1 MTHHVRRSEF
11 TSLVDPDAPV
21 RQIGSGFEFTEGPI
35 WHPTE
40 HYLLFSDMPG
50 DVRRRWDETGGVRE
64 VMRPSNKC
72 NGMTYDA
79 ELNLLICEHATSSL
93 VRLRPGG
100 EREILASHFEGKEL
114 NSPNDVCVRSDGT
127 IYFTDPWFGRM
138 PHYGVERPRELGWQG
153 VFRVSPDGA
162 LHLVVDKRQ
171 FDQPN
176 GLCFSPDESKLYV
189 NDTTRAVIRVF
200 DVAPGGSL
208 SHPRLFAQGIKSSRE
223 AGLPDGMKC
232 DAEGNVWVT
241 APGGIRVYSPD
252 GAQLGTVRI
261 PEMPANLHWGG
272 SEWRTLFVCATTS
285 VYAVETKV
293 GPHIEPFMRRAGDER
308 RNALR
313 RSRPRV
319 DSSGPRIDSSGP
331 RIDSSGPRI
340 DSSGPRIDSSGPR
353 IDSSGPRVDSSG
365 PRIDSSGP
373 RIDSSGPR
381 IDSSGPR
388 IDSSGPRAAPASVPH
403 ARSAST
409 AAASRSGG
417 ATLRSGFTLDPSRS
431 ALIIQDMQHDVVSDG
446 GAFADSGSPQHAREQ
461 NVVEN
466 IRRLAEHCRARGV
479 MVVHVHFLVEPG
491 APGLTLNAPLFE
503 GLADANALV
512 RGTWGAAPVEGLEP
526 KPGDHVVT
534 KMRMSAWE
542 GSSLETV
549 LKAGGRDILIDTG
562 AWTNMSIEHTARTG
576 ADKGYVMA
584 VPEDACS
591 TMNAEWH
598 AMSIGYALQNVA
610 IVTRTDDVIAALGS

>member
-1 MTHHVRRSEF
+1 M
-11 TSLVDPDAPV
+11 
-21 RQIGSGFEFTEGPI
+21 
-35 WHPTE
+35 
-40 HYLLFSDMPG
+40 
-50 DVRRRWDETGGVRE
+50 
-64 VMRPSNKC
+64 
-72 NGMTYDA
+72 
-79 ELNLLICEHATSSL
+79 
-93 VRLRPGG
+93 
-100 EREILASHFEGKEL
+100 
-114 NSPNDVCVRSDGT
+114 
-127 IYFTDPWFGRM
+127 
-138 PHYGVERPRELGWQG
+138 
-153 VFRVSPDGA
+153 
-162 LHLVVDKRQ
+162 
-171 FDQPN
+171 
-176 GLCFSPDESKLYV
+176 

-200 DVAPGGSL
+200 DVAPDGSL
-208 SHPRLFAQGIKSSRE
+208 SHPRLFAQGIRSSRE

-252 GAQLGTVRI
+252 GARLGTVRI
-261 PEMPANLHWGG
+261 PEMAANLHWGG

-293 GPHIEPFMRRAGDER
+293 GPHVEPFMRRAGDKR

-313 RSRPRV
+313 RSRPGVGSSGLRFDSSAPPV
-319 DSSGPRIDSSGP
+319 DSSS
-331 RIDSSGPRI
+331 
-340 DSSGPRIDSSGPR
+340 
-353 IDSSGPRVDSSG
+353 PRV
-365 PRIDSSGP
+365 
-373 RIDSSGPR
+373 
-381 IDSSGPR
+381 
-388 IDSSGPRAAPASVPH
+388 DSSGPRAAPASVPQ

-479 MVVHVHFLVEPG
+479 MVVHVHFVVEPG

-526 KPGDHVVT
+526 QTGDHVVT

-549 LKAGGRDILIDTG
+549 LRSGGRDTLIDTG

-576 ADKGYVMA
+576 ADKGYVMV

>member
-1 MTHHVRRSEF
+1 MTHDVRRNEF

-50 DVRRRWDETGGVRE
+50 DVRRRWDEAGGVRE

-79 ELNLLICEHATSSL
+79 DLNLIICEHATSSL
-93 VRLRPGG
+93 VRLSPDGR
-100 EREILASHFEGKEL
+100 REVLASHFEGKEL

-138 PHYGVERPRELGWQG
+138 SVYGVERPRELGWQG
-153 VFRVSPDGA
+153 VFRVSPDGE
-162 LHLVVDKRQ
+162 LHLAVGKRQ

-176 GLCFSPDESKLYV
+176 GLCFSPDESRLYV
-189 NDTTRAVIRVF
+189 NDTTRALIRVF
-200 DVAPGGSL
+200 DVAPDGSL
-208 SHPRLFAQGIKSSRE
+208 SHGRLFAQGIQSSRE
-223 AGLPDGMKC
+223 AGAPDGMKC

-241 APGGIRVYSPD
+241 APGGIRVCSPD

-261 PEMPANLHWGG
+261 PEMAANLHWGG
-272 SEWRTLFVCATTS
+272 AEWRTLFVCATTS

-293 GPHIEPFMRRAGDER
+293 GPHIEPFMRRAVDAR
-308 RNALR
+308 RSALR
-313 RSRPRV
+313 RARPRT
-319 DSSGPRIDSSGP
+319 DSSGS
-331 RIDSSGPRI
+331 
-340 DSSGPRIDSSGPR
+340 
-353 IDSSGPRVDSSG
+353 
-365 PRIDSSGP
+365 
-373 RIDSSGPR
+373 
-381 IDSSGPR
+381 
-388 IDSSGPRAAPASVPH
+388 RAVPASARRTPPSSIA
-403 ARSAST
+403 ARS
-409 AAASRSGG
+409 RSDN
-417 ATLRSGFTLDPSRS
+417 ATLRTGLDLDPARS
-431 ALIIQDMQHDVVSDG
+431 ALIIQDMQNDVLSEG
-446 GAFADSGSPQHAREQ
+446 GAFAESGSPQHAREQ

-466 IRRLAEHCRARGV
+466 IRRLAEVCRARGV
-479 MVVHVHFLVEPG
+479 MVVHVHFLVERG
-491 APGLTLNAPLFE
+491 SPGLTLNAPLFE

-512 RGTWGAAPVEGLEP
+512 RGTWGAAPVESLEP

-542 GSSLETV
+542 DSSLETV
-549 LKAGGRDILIDTG
+549 LKSGGRDILIDTG
-562 AWTNMSIEHTARTG
+562 AWTNMSVEHTARTG
-576 ADKGYVMA
+576 ADKGYYMV

-591 TMNAEWH
+591 TMNADWH
-598 AMSIGYALQNVA
+598 SKSIGYALQNVA

>member
-1 MTHHVRRSEF
+1 MTHDVRRNEF

-50 DVRRRWDETGGVRE
+50 DVRRRWDEAGGVRE

-79 ELNLLICEHATSSL
+79 DLNLIICEHATSSL
-93 VRLRPGG
+93 VRLSPDGR
-100 EREILASHFEGKEL
+100 REVLASHFEGKEL

-138 PHYGVERPRELGWQG
+138 PVYGVERPRELGWQG
-153 VFRVSPDGA
+153 VFGVSPAGKLD
-162 LHLVVDKRQ
+162 LVVDKRQ

-189 NDTTRAVIRVF
+189 NDTTRALIRVF
-200 DVAPGGSL
+200 DVAPDGSL
-208 SHPRLFAQGIKSSRE
+208 LHGRLFAQGVQSSRE
-223 AGLPDGMKC
+223 AGVPDGMKC

-261 PEMPANLHWGG
+261 PEMAANLHWGG
-272 SEWRTLFVCATTS
+272 AEWRTLFVCATTS
-285 VYAVETKV
+285 VYAMETKV
-293 GPHIEPFMRRAGDER
+293 GPHIEPFMRRAVDAR

-313 RSRPRV
+313 RARPRT
-319 DSSGPRIDSSGP
+319 DSSGS
-331 RIDSSGPRI
+331 
-340 DSSGPRIDSSGPR
+340 
-353 IDSSGPRVDSSG
+353 
-365 PRIDSSGP
+365 
-373 RIDSSGPR
+373 
-381 IDSSGPR
+381 
-388 IDSSGPRAAPASVPH
+388 RAAPAS
-403 ARSAST
+403 ARRTPPSSI
-409 AAASRSGG
+409 AARSRSGN
-417 ATLRSGFTLDPSRS
+417 ATLRTGLDLDPARC
-431 ALIIQDMQHDVVSDG
+431 ALIIQDMQNDVLSEG
-446 GAFADSGSPQHAREQ
+446 GAFAESGSPQHAREQ

-466 IRRLAEHCRARGV
+466 IRRLAEACRARGV
-479 MVVHVHFLVEPG
+479 MVVHVHFLVESG
-491 APGLTLNAPLFE
+491 SPGLTLNAPLFE

-512 RGTWGAAPVEGLEP
+512 RGTWGAAPVESLEP

-549 LKAGGRDILIDTG
+549 LKSGGRDILIDTG

-576 ADKGYVMA
+576 ADKGYYMV

-591 TMNAEWH
+591 TMNADWH
-598 AMSIGYALQNVA
+598 SKSIGYALQNVA
-610 IVTRTDDVIAALGS
+610 IVTRTEDVIAALAP

>member
-1 MTHHVRRSEF
+1 MPHHVRRNEF

-21 RQIGSGFEFTEGPI
+21 RRIGSGFTFTEGPI
-35 WHPTE
+35 WHPTG

-50 DVRRRWDETGGVRE
+50 DVRRRWDEAGGVRE

-79 ELNLLICEHATSSL
+79 DLNLVICEHATSSL

-153 VFRVSPDGA
+153 VFRVSPDGG
-162 LHLVVDKRQ
+162 LHLAVDKRQ

-189 NDTTRAVIRVF
+189 NDTARAVIRVF

-208 SHPRLFAQGIKSSRE
+208 SHPRLFAQGIRSSRE

-293 GPHIEPFMRRAGDER
+293 GPHVEPFMRRAGDER

-319 DSSGPRIDSSGP
+319 GASGRP
-331 RIDSSGPRI
+331 
-340 DSSGPRIDSSGPR
+340 
-353 IDSSGPRVDSSG
+353 VDSSG
-365 PRIDSSGP
+365 SRFE
-373 RIDSSGPR
+373 
-381 IDSSGPR
+381 
-388 IDSSGPRAAPASVPH
+388 SSGPRATPASVPH
-403 ARSAST
+403 ARSVSTT
-409 AAASRSGG
+409 AASESGG

-446 GAFADSGSPQHAREQ
+446 GAFADSGSPRHAREQ

-466 IRRLAEHCRARGV
+466 IRRLAKHCRARGV
-479 MVVHVHFLVEPG
+479 MVVHVHFVVEPG

-503 GLADANALV
+503 GLADADALV

-526 KPGDHVVT
+526 NPGDHVVT

-549 LKAGGRDILIDTG
+549 LKAGGRDTLIDTG

-576 ADKGYVMA
+576 ADKGYYMV

-598 AMSIGYALQNVA
+598 AMSIGYALRNVA
-610 IVTRTDDVIAALGS
+610 IVTRTDDIIAALGS

>member
-1 MTHHVRRSEF
+1 MTHDVRSNEF

-50 DVRRRWDETGGVRE
+50 DVRRRWDEAGGVRE

-79 ELNLLICEHATSSL
+79 DLNLVICEHATSSL
-93 VRLRPGG
+93 VRLSPDGR
-100 EREILASHFEGKEL
+100 REVLASHFEGKEL
-114 NSPNDVCVRSDGT
+114 NSPNDVCGRSDGT

-138 PHYGVERPRELGWQG
+138 PVYGVERPRELGWQG
-153 VFRVSPDGA
+153 VFRVSPDGE
-162 LHLVVDKRQ
+162 LHLAVGKRQ

-176 GLCFSPDESKLYV
+176 GLCFSPDESRLYV
-189 NDTTRAVIRVF
+189 NDTTRALIRVF
-200 DVAPGGSL
+200 DVAPDGSL
-208 SHPRLFAQGIKSSRE
+208 SHGRLFAQGIQSSRE
-223 AGLPDGMKC
+223 AGAPDGMKC

-272 SEWRTLFVCATTS
+272 AEWRTLFVCATTS
-285 VYAVETKV
+285 VYAMETKV
-293 GPHIEPFMRRAGDER
+293 GPHIEPFMRRAVDAR
-308 RNALR
+308 RSALR
-313 RSRPRV
+313 RARPRT
-319 DSSGPRIDSSGP
+319 DSSGSRT
-331 RIDSSGPRI
+331 
-340 DSSGPRIDSSGPR
+340 
-353 IDSSGPRVDSSG
+353 
-365 PRIDSSGP
+365 
-373 RIDSSGPR
+373 
-381 IDSSGPR
+381 
-388 IDSSGPRAAPASVPH
+388 APASVRRTPPSSIA
-403 ARSAST
+403 ARS
-409 AAASRSGG
+409 RSDN
-417 ATLRSGFTLDPSRS
+417 ATLRTGLDLDPARC
-431 ALIIQDMQHDVVSDG
+431 ALIIQDMQNDVLSEG
-446 GAFADSGSPQHAREQ
+446 GAFAESGSPQHAREQ

-466 IRRLAEHCRARGV
+466 IRRLAEVCRARGV
-479 MVVHVHFLVEPG
+479 MVVHVHFLVESG
-491 APGLTLNAPLFE
+491 SPGLTLNAPLFE

-512 RGTWGAAPVEGLEP
+512 RGTWGAAPVESLEP

-542 GSSLETV
+542 DSSLETV
-549 LKAGGRDILIDTG
+549 LKSGGRDILIDTG

-576 ADKGYVMA
+576 ADKGYYMV

-591 TMNAEWH
+591 TMNADWH
-598 AMSIGYALQNVA
+598 SKSIGYALQNVA
-610 IVTRTDDVIAALGS
+610 IVTRTEDVIAALAP

>member
-1 MTHHVRRSEF
+1 MR
-11 TSLVDPDAPV
+11 LAPDG
-21 RQIGSGFEFTEGPI
+21 R
-35 WHPTE
+35 
-40 HYLLFSDMPG
+40 
-50 DVRRRWDETGGVRE
+50 RE
-64 VMRPSNKC
+64 V
-72 NGMTYDA
+72 
-79 ELNLLICEHATSSL
+79 
-93 VRLRPGG
+93 
-100 EREILASHFEGKEL
+100 LASHFEGKEL

-127 IYFTDPWFGRM
+127 IYFSDPWFGRM

-153 VFRVSPDGA
+153 VFRVSPDGE
-162 LHLVVDKRQ
+162 LHLAVDKRQ

-189 NDTTRAVIRVF
+189 NDTTRALIRVF
-200 DVAPGGSL
+200 DVAPDGSIAH
-208 SHPRLFAQGIKSSRE
+208 SRLFAQGIRSSRE

-232 DAEGNVWVT
+232 DAEGNIWVT
-241 APGGIRVYSPD
+241 APGGIRVYAPD

-261 PEMPANLHWGG
+261 PEMAANLHWGG

-285 VYAVETKV
+285 VYAVRTRV
-293 GPHIEPFMRRAGDER
+293 GPHVEPFMRRAGDAR
-308 RNALR
+308 RRALR
-313 RSRPRV
+313 GSRSRV
-319 DSSGPRIDSSGP
+319 A
-331 RIDSSGPRI
+331 
-340 DSSGPRIDSSGPR
+340 
-353 IDSSGPRVDSSG
+353 
-365 PRIDSSGP
+365 
-373 RIDSSGPR
+373 
-381 IDSSGPR
+381 SSGPR
-388 IDSSGPRAAPASVPH
+388 IDSSGPRAVPAPVRP

-409 AAASRSGG
+409 TAASRSGG
-417 ATLRSGFTLDPSRS
+417 ATLRSGFTLDPARS
-431 ALIIQDMQHDVVSDG
+431 ALIIQDMQNDVMAEG
-446 GAFADSGSPQHAREQ
+446 GAFAESGAPQHAREQ

-549 LKAGGRDILIDTG
+549 LKAGGRDTLIDTG

-576 ADKGYVMA
+576 ADKGYHMV

-610 IVTRTDDVIAALGS
+610 IVTRTDDVIAALGH

>member
-79 ELNLLICEHATSSL
+79 ELNLVICEHATSSL
-93 VRLRPGG
+93 VRLRPGE

-162 LHLVVDKRQ
+162 LHLAVDKRQ

-285 VYAVETKV
+285 VYAVETRV
-293 GPHIEPFMRRAGDER
+293 GPHIEPFMRRAGDKR

-331 RIDSSGPRI
+331 R
-340 DSSGPRIDSSGPR
+340 
-353 IDSSGPRVDSSG
+353 V
-365 PRIDSSGP
+365 
-373 RIDSSGPR
+373 
-381 IDSSGPR
+381 
-388 IDSSGPRAAPASVPH
+388 APASVPQ

-409 AAASRSGG
+409 TAASRPGG

-526 KPGDHVVT
+526 GPGDHVVT

-549 LKAGGRDILIDTG
+549 LKSGGRDTVIDTG

-576 ADKGYVMA
+576 ADKGYYMV

-610 IVTRTDDVIAALGS
+610 IVTRTYDVIAALGS

>member
-21 RQIGSGFEFTEGPI
+21 RQIGTGFTFTEGPI
-35 WHPTE
+35 WHPTG

-79 ELNLLICEHATSSL
+79 ELNLVICEHATSSL
-93 VRLRPGG
+93 VRLRPEG

-153 VFRVSPDGA
+153 VFRVSPDGG

-189 NDTTRAVIRVF
+189 NDTTRALIRVY
-200 DVAPGGSL
+200 DVAPDGSL
-208 SHPRLFAQGIKSSRE
+208 SHPRLFAQGIRSSRE

-232 DAEGNVWVT
+232 DAEGNIWVT

-272 SEWRTLFVCATTS
+272 PEWRTLFVCATTS
-285 VYAVETKV
+285 VYAVETRV

-308 RNALR
+308 RRALR

-331 RIDSSGPRI
+331 R
-340 DSSGPRIDSSGPR
+340 
-353 IDSSGPRVDSSG
+353 
-365 PRIDSSGP
+365 
-373 RIDSSGPR
+373 
-381 IDSSGPR
+381 
-388 IDSSGPRAAPASVPH
+388 AAPAPVPQAH
-403 ARSAST
+403 PAST
-409 AAASRSGG
+409 TTASRTGG

-446 GAFADSGSPQHAREQ
+446 GAFADSGAPQHAREQ

-479 MVVHVHFLVEPG
+479 MVVHVHFVVEPG

-526 KPGDHVVT
+526 RQGDHVVT

-549 LKAGGRDILIDTG
+549 LKAVGRDTLIDTG

-576 ADKGYVMA
+576 ADKGYFMV

-591 TMNAEWH
+591 TMNAQWH

-610 IVTRTDDVIAALGS
+610 IVTRTDDVIAALGG

>member
-1 MTHHVRRSEF
+1 MTHDVRHSEF

-21 RQIGSGFEFTEGPI
+21 RQIGTGFTFTEGPL

-50 DVRRRWDETGGVRE
+50 DVRRRWDEAGGVRE

-79 ELNLLICEHATSSL
+79 ELNLVICEHATSSL
-93 VRLRPGG
+93 VRLSPDGR
-100 EREILASHFEGKEL
+100 REVLASHFEGKEL
-114 NSPNDVCVRSDGT
+114 NSPNDVCVRSDGS
-127 IYFTDPWFGRM
+127 IYFSDPWFGRM

-153 VFRVSPDGA
+153 VLRVSPDGA

-176 GLCFSPDESKLYV
+176 GVCFSPDESKLYV
-189 NDTTRAVIRVF
+189 NDTTRALIRVY
-200 DVAPGGSL
+200 DVAPDGSL
-208 SHPRLFAQGIKSSRE
+208 SHGRLFAQGIQSSRE

-232 DAEGNVWVT
+232 DARGNIWVT
-241 APGGIRVYSPD
+241 APGGIRVYSPR

-261 PEMPANLHWGG
+261 PEMAANLHWGG

-293 GPHIEPFMRRAGDER
+293 GPHVEPFMRRAGADR
-308 RNALR
+308 RRALR
-313 RSRPRV
+313 GPRTRGA
-319 DSSGPRIDSSGP
+319 SSGPWIDSSGP
-331 RIDSSGPRI
+331 RT
-340 DSSGPRIDSSGPR
+340 
-353 IDSSGPRVDSSG
+353 
-365 PRIDSSGP
+365 
-373 RIDSSGPR
+373 
-381 IDSSGPR
+381 
-388 IDSSGPRAAPASVPH
+388 APAS
-403 ARSAST
+403 ARSAPT
-409 AAASRSGG
+409 PAESRSGG
-417 ATLRSGFTLDPSRS
+417 TTLRRGFTLDPSRT
-431 ALIIQDMQHDVVSDG
+431 ALIIQDMQNDVMAEG
-446 GAFADSGSPQHAREQ
+446 GAFAESGSPRHAREQ

-466 IRRLAEHCRARGV
+466 VRRLAEHCRARGV
-479 MVVHVHFLVEPG
+479 MVVHVHFLVERG
-491 APGLTLNAPLFE
+491 SPGLTLNAPLFE

-549 LKAGGRDILIDTG
+549 LKSGGRDTLIDTG

-576 ADKGYVMA
+576 ADKGYHMV

-610 IVTRTDDVIAALGS
+610 IVTRTDDVIAALSLPIDRESGIGGTASDSAARPRHP